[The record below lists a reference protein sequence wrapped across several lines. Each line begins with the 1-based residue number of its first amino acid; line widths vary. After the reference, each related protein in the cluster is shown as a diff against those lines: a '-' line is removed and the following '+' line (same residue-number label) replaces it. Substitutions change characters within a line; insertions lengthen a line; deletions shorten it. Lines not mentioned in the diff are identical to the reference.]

1 MNDFE
6 LRQLIRLMLESSDSK
21 DKDDEGPDDLLTE
34 PDLPPN
40 EDEDQ
45 KEASMV
51 GAAGGTAPSGAMRGV
66 TTPLGTGPTHPHPG
80 KKKKKKA
87 SSEKGA
93 VGDRS
98 FGGGSKA

>member
-6 LRQLIRLMLESSDSK
+6 LRQLIRMMLESSGSE

-34 PDLPPN
+34 PDLPPGD
-40 EDEDQ
+40 DEDQ

-51 GAAGGTAPSGAMRGV
+51 GSAGGSAPSGAMRGV
-66 TTPLGTGPTHPHPG
+66 TTPLGTGPTHPHPR
-80 KKKKKKA
+80 KKKKKA
-87 SSEKGA
+87 SSKKKP
-93 VGDRS
+93 VGVSS

>member
-1 MNDFE
+1 
-6 LRQLIRLMLESSDSK
+6 
-21 DKDDEGPDDLLTE
+21 
-34 PDLPPN
+34 
-40 EDEDQ
+40 
-45 KEASMV
+45 MV

-93 VGDRS
+93 VGVRS